1 MEETVKNVNEVMEND
16 QLYFKEEIHID
27 KVFRENGE
35 VYIRG
40 INKEGFVY
48 YAKLL
53 DVDGEQQ
60 FILLDIRK
68 EEA

>member
-27 KVFRENGE
+27 KVIRENGE